1 MWRGTATHRYGAQ
14 GKDSTAALKAALSR
28 VRKHTL
34 DTNSQQHVELL
45 TLATSEGHRAY
56 QDAADETF
64 SSLTDTEALS
74 DAEISA
80 FHMRALVRAPCV
92 AVRGCVWLCARAC
105 VGWRVGK
112 QLSRGSVVRCG
123 CIVGYCCTRSHRA
136 PLSAP
141 SRRSHLDR

>member
-74 DAEISA
+74 DSEITA
-80 FHMRALVRAPCV
+80 FHKRALVRTPCV
-92 AVRGCVWLCARAC
+92 ALCGCVWLCVA
-105 VGWRVGK
+105 V
-112 QLSRGSVVRCG
+112 CG
-123 CIVGYCCTRSHRA
+123 CARVRVWLVC
-136 PLSAP
+136 
-141 SRRSHLDR
+141 